1 MSLLTSQAVEV
12 TDEDRIELQSHFPY
26 AGVKLSELSVQ
37 EERLIL
43 YFLRGMSKAAAG
55 RAAAGLKRLKLEERI
70 RSFIAPEQSLPAVGQ
85 GAVGIECRL
94 DDERLIK
101 LLEPLNDKDTADRV
115 LCERAMNL
123 TLEGGCQVP
132 IGSYSLLDGDNIWLR
147 ALVGEPD
154 GSKMVRGEISGSR
167 KDAEALGI
175 TLANQ
180 LLDDGAR
187 EILTKLY
194 ADQE

>member
-1 MSLLTSQAVEV
+1 M
-12 TDEDRIELQSHFPY
+12 
-26 AGVKLSELSVQ
+26 
-37 EERLIL
+37 
-43 YFLRGMSKAAAG
+43 
-55 RAAAGLKRLKLEERI
+55 
-70 RSFIAPEQSLPAVGQ
+70 
-85 GAVGIECRL
+85 
-94 DDERLIK
+94 
-101 LLEPLNDKDTADRV
+101 

-167 KDAEALGI
+167 KDAEALGV

>member
-1 MSLLTSQAVEV
+1 MGTRL
-12 TDEDRIELQSHFPY
+12 
-26 AGVKLSELSVQ
+26 GKLDNGQYDAIVL
-37 EERLIL
+37 
-43 YFLRGMSKAAAG
+43 
-55 RAAAGLKRLKLEERI
+55 AAAGLKRLKLEERI

-167 KDAEALGI
+167 KDAEALGT

-180 LLDDGAR
+180 LLDEGAR